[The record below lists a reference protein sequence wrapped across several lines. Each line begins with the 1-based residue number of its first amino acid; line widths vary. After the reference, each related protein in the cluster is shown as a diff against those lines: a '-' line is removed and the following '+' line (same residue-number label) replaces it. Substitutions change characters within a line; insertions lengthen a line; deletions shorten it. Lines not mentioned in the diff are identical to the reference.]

1 MQMKRP
7 KIKLSKENSRKLKAA
22 GGVGLIVVGIPL
34 IPLPVPI
41 GWAVTLTGVAVLT
54 NNSDRAKRGVEK
66 LVAKYPSAPRKFR
79 AAKQKAAELNPF
91 SKRSS

>member
-1 MQMKRP
+1 MKRQ
-7 KIKLSKENSRKLKAA
+7 KKKLSHKNSRRLKAA
-22 GGVGLIVVGIPL
+22 GGIGLIVVGIPL

-91 SKRSS
+91 SKKRS

>member
-7 KIKLSKENSRKLKAA
+7 EMKLSEKNSRKLKAA

-54 NNSDRAKRGVEK
+54 NNSDRAKEGVEK
-66 LVAKYPSAPRKFR
+66 LVAKYPSVPGKFR
-79 AAKQKAAELNPF
+79 MVRQKAGELNPF
-91 SKRSS
+91 SKKRS